1 MSSLLLRAFAGA
13 AVLAAMSP
21 AASLAASPR
30 PSFDLEAHRG
40 GIGLRSENTLA
51 SFGNAIRLG
60 VTTLELDI
68 QITEDGVAVVS
79 HDRRVTGAKCVDT
92 APATPGDPEYPYVG
106 DWVKDLT
113 LAQVETLDCGSR
125 RLADFPTQENVPGVK
140 IPTLRQVFDLVNRYG
155 APVRLNVETKYEAG
169 TTETQ
174 PLELFVQALARETR
188 RAGLLGR
195 VTHQSF
201 AWAALRRMRQ
211 VEPRIPIV
219 ALMEPYRRLDG
230 SLRAN
235 YRTWLDLDPAGYGGD
250 LVRAAASF
258 RPNAISPVHAYQ
270 QNGSVSDPDYTP
282 FVTRASVSE
291 AHRLGMD
298 VIPWTV
304 DDPATMGKLIDDG
317 ADGMITDYPDRL
329 RAVLRARRYKLPAG
343 TPSPFDVQAH
353 RGGRA
358 YNPENTLA
366 AFGWAL
372 DQPDVSTLELD
383 TVVTR
388 DDQLVVAHDLVV
400 NGALCAD
407 TAPVRAGDRQFP
419 YVGRPF
425 RELTLAQ
432 VRTLDCGKAGGGF
445 PTQQPAPGERVPTLR
460 QVLALVNGSDRDDV
474 RLNVETKLS
483 PLVPFQGTTPEAH
496 AKLVVNEL
504 KRAGL
509 TKRATLQSFDWRT
522 LLVARRLDR
531 RLQTVA
537 LVWQYG
543 PAECVTLADECSLQA
558 LYGDPSVKSPWTGGL
573 DWWRDQDLGKLVR
586 RAGAS
591 VVSANWQVHDPDQV
605 AAPND
610 DWYLRTDPSYFHGPD
625 VAGLHRQGLKAI
637 PYTLD
642 DPATIQRAI
651 DLGVDGVISDDP
663 LTLIAVA
670 KQNGLR

>member
-1 MSSLLLRAFAGA
+1 MPSLLLRASVGA
-13 AVLAAMSP
+13 VALAAALP
-21 AASLAASPR
+21 AAALAAPR
-30 PSFDLEAHRG
+30 GSFDLEAHRG

-51 SFGNAIRLG
+51 SFGNAMRLG
-60 VTTLELDI
+60 VMTLELDI
-68 QITEDGVAVVS
+68 QMTQDGVAVVS
-79 HDRRVTGAKCVDT
+79 HDRKVTGAKCTDT
-92 APATPGDPEYPYVG
+92 APATPNDPEYPYVG

-113 LAQVETLDCGSR
+113 LAQVKTLDCGSR
-125 RLADFPTQENVPGVK
+125 RVLPTQETVPGVK

-174 PLELFVQALARETR
+174 PLELFVQALASETR
-188 RAGLLGR
+188 RARLIGR

-201 AWAALRRMRQ
+201 AWAALRRMQQ
-211 VEPRIPIV
+211 VEPRIPTV

-230 SLRAN
+230 SERAN
-235 YRTWLDLDPAGYGGD
+235 YRTWLDLDPADYGGD

-258 RPNAISPVHAYQ
+258 RPSAISPVHAYQ
-270 QNGSVSDPDYTP
+270 QGGSVSDPVYTP
-282 FVTRASVSE
+282 FTTRAMVSE
-291 AHRLGMD
+291 AHGYGMK
-298 VIPWTV
+298 VVPWTI
-304 DDPATMGKLIDDG
+304 DDPATMSKLIDDG
-317 ADGMITDYPDRL
+317 VDGIITDYPDRL
-329 RAVLRARRYKLPAG
+329 RDVMRSRGLRLPSG
-343 TPSPFDVQAH
+343 TPSPFDVEAH

-366 AFGWAL
+366 AFRWAL
-372 DQPDVSTLELD
+372 GNPDISTLELD

-388 DDQLVVAHDLVV
+388 DGQLVVSHDRSV
-400 NGALCAD
+400 NGAHCVD
-407 TAPVRAGDRQFP
+407 TAPVREGDRQFP
-419 YVGRPF
+419 YVGRVIH
-425 RELTLAQ
+425 ELTLAQ
-432 VRTLDCGKAGGGF
+432 LRTLDCGSKTVPSF
-445 PTQQPAPGERVPTLR
+445 PHQQAAPGEKIPTLR
-460 QVLALVNGSDRDDV
+460 EVLPLVNGSDRDDI
-474 RLNVETKLS
+474 RLNVETKLTPLAPYEGVS
-483 PLVPFQGTTPEAH
+483 PQEH
-496 AKLVVNEL
+496 AKLLVGEL

-509 TKRATLQSFDWRT
+509 LDRATVQSFDWRT
-522 LLVARRLDR
+522 IVAARKLDR
-531 RLQTVA
+531 RVETVA

-558 LYGDPSVKSPWTGGL
+558 SYGDPSVKSPWTAGL
-573 DWWRDQDLGKLVR
+573 DWWRYQDLGKLVR

-605 AAPND
+605 SAPNA

-625 VAGLHRQGLKAI
+625 VAGLHEQGLKVI

-670 KQNGLR
+670 KRNGLR